1 VDIIVERSGDVLLI
15 ERANPPYGYALP
27 GGFVDYGESL
37 EQAAAREL
45 EEETGLQAVWM
56 EQFKA
61 YSDPK
66 RDPRFHTLSVVF
78 LAQTKG
84 SPKAQDDAK
93 ALGFYSLH
101 SLPTLCFDH
110 GQILGDYI
118 EAKSRGLLKA
128 FQECQATRLSEMPNS
143 AREYLISLAKQAISD
158 ALRHG
163 TSKQPVTIDLPDE
176 ALLYVQ
182 PYGVF
187 VTLEVDGILRGCI
200 GSLDNPSKPLYELV
214 WSMAIQAAFFDPRF
228 QPLDANE
235 LPKLTVE
242 ISVLTPLASVKDMTS
257 IEIGKHGLILENG
270 PRRGLLLPQVAT
282 ELHLDP
288 VGFLEAV
295 STKAGLE
302 KTPGKHLR
310 PRSQRSKPTSSKK
323 SRIHRAYPSPFES
336 PFTRR
341 VGKPKEPWHTK
352 RLPRNGG

>member
-1 VDIIVERSGDVLLI
+1 
-15 ERANPPYGYALP
+15 
-27 GGFVDYGESL
+27 
-37 EQAAAREL
+37 
-45 EEETGLQAVWM
+45 M

-118 EAKSRGLLKA
+118 EAKSRGLLKT
-128 FQECQATRLSEMPNS
+128 FQERQVTRLSEMPNS
-143 AREYLISLAKQAISD
+143 AREYLISLAKQAISHS
-158 ALRHG
+158 LRHG
-163 TSKQPVTIDLPDE
+163 TSKKQPVAIDLPDE

-187 VTLEVDGILRGCI
+187 VTLEVDGMLRGCI
-200 GSLDNPSKPLYELV
+200 GSLENSSKPLYELV

-228 QPLDANE
+228 QPLDDNE

-257 IEIGKHGLILENG
+257 IEIGKHGLILERG
-270 PRRGLLLPQVAT
+270 PQRGLLLPQVAT

-295 STKAGLE
+295 STKAGL
-302 KTPGKHLR
+302 
-310 PRSQRSKPTSSKK
+310 KK
-323 SRIHRAYPSPFES
+323 DAWKAFETKVATFEAYIL
-336 PFTRR
+336 
-341 VGKPKEPWHTK
+341 KEEQNP
-352 RLPRNGG
+352 